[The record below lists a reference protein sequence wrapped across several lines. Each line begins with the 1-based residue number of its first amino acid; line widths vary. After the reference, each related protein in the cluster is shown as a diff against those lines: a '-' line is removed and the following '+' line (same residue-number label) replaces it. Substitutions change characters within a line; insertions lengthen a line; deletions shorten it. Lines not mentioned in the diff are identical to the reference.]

1 MKVKSLA
8 MMGVGLMSL
17 FVLASCNN
25 NNKPSADST
34 SGGGDVQKVDGYNG
48 AASFVTD
55 ANKKTEVLGKLEKY
69 AMDTKLSGI
78 PILSDASNTYYND
91 RVKFPN
97 VEGAANDP
105 SKQYIPGYGF
115 GILREGN
122 IDKNATMGDFKG
134 IIGSHPDW
142 ASYIRDSDSEV
153 PNKINGLDGNDTRIS
168 GVFGN
173 ISSSFFGQRLVK
185 ADGYT
190 DSAPSYKNQFEW
202 YGVLAKNPD
211 ASDINSDDA
220 TRNVKPLAVKVD
232 ENGNHS
238 LIDNNNETDLNSTW
252 RLYVRTGD
260 DGLKYSTLSTKN
272 SAYNGVGVKIED
284 YIYAMKVLINQK
296 TKYYRASSYIAGTG
310 EIKGAAKYYNNTAN
324 QGPIQDTNFTIGNQ
338 RADGLFET
346 TDDFKDVGYQA
357 GYDTSKKSY
366 FIDITFNIPCD
377 QFNAMYQI
385 SDSNLEPINPQFF
398 QELTGVG
405 ADGDISK
412 GYNPLKYGSIPS
424 DTKQTIDNILS
435 LGPYTLEAWDSSSY
449 IAYKKNSDWWETKLP
464 NTYRI
469 DGILTLIDSYNK
481 NNPFASQTKF
491 IDKQVDSANLPGGT
505 DGDDYKAGM
514 DDVGTLYPVA
524 ASTNWKLSVNSS
536 TTDMWNHLFGPN
548 GTIFK
553 GSAAGSSDSWT
564 VKPLMSDPDFL
575 DGVFFSIDRQ
585 TAADKVGMKPAFE
598 YFSDAYL
605 LNPQEDLKIG
615 NFYNKTDIHKQA
627 VADYYPDTFG
637 FNAEAAKTAFGKAI
651 DKLPA
656 NPSEQDKEL
665 EVSVKWMT
673 TANKQQ
679 FGDLIDQNI
688 ADAFNAA
695 AEAKGSSYRLTVKGE
710 LPKDG
715 DIYKDIEQGKFDFA
729 FASLS
734 GMTYNPL
741 AMMEVMKSDNSSG
754 FTLNW
759 GTDTSINDGHSL
771 IVDGKS
777 WSFDALWNAAVYGI
791 TVKNGQVY
799 LPYVFKED
807 ESGFIKTDNANGTDI
822 DSLTFRVVFEID
834 QELLE
839 AAHMSLDT
847 FSVVLN
853 LPGYGWKNNNVD
865 QGNIVPNSF
874 AADVVSSTDDNAE
887 TEKTLNSGT
896 KPNFG
901 TTKFVYNIENGK
913 VTVDL
918 DIVKLQWLNTLV
930 RNSNGSVKSQQ
941 SASTIKNNKFLSR
954 IFDAG
959 QQATMISTFTVGM
972 QYGENS
978 SVGTLSQT
986 NYFKPGSIKQ

>member
-25 NNKPSADST
+25 NNKPSADNT

-78 PILSDASNTYYND
+78 PILSDASNTYYNN

-105 SKQYIPGYGF
+105 SKQYVPGYGF
-115 GILREGN
+115 GILREGD
-122 IDKNATMGDFKG
+122 IDKSVEMNDSGN
-134 IIGSHPDW
+134 IIAGHPSW

-185 ADGYT
+185 AGNYS

-211 ASDINSDDA
+211 VAASDINTDEA
-220 TRNVKPLAVKVD
+220 TRNVKPLPVSVNSDGK
-232 ENGNHS
+232 HS
-238 LIDNNNETDLNSTW
+238 LKTDYNGTDLNSTW
-252 RLYVRTGD
+252 RLYVRTGE
-260 DGLKYSTLSTKN
+260 DGLQYSTLSSKN
-272 SAYNGVGVKIED
+272 QKYAVGVKIED

-296 TKYYRASSYIAGTG
+296 TKYYRSSSYIAGTG

-324 QGPIQDTNFTIGNQ
+324 RGPVQDTNFTIGNQ
-338 RADGLFET
+338 RDDGLFET

-357 GYDTSKKSY
+357 GYDTAKKSY
-366 FIDITFNIPCD
+366 FIDITFNVPCD

-412 GYNPLKYGSIPS
+412 GYNPLKYGSIP
-424 DTKQTIDNILS
+424 TNNAETIDNILS
-435 LGPYTLEAWDSSSY
+435 LGPYTLEAWDSSAY
-449 IAYKKNSDWWETKLP
+449 IAYKKNDDWWETKLP

-469 DGILTLIDSYNK
+469 GGILTIIDSK
-481 NNPFASQTKF
+481 AKQDTFASQKKF
-491 IDKQVDSANLPGGT
+491 VNKEVDSANLPGGT
-505 DGDDYKAGM
+505 DGDDFKTGM
-514 DDVGTLYPVA
+514 NAVGKVFPVA

-536 TTDMWNHLFGPN
+536 TVDMWNKLFGPD
-548 GTIFK
+548 GTIYQTPAS
-553 GSAAGSSDSWT
+553 SAWK

-575 DGVFFSIDRQ
+575 DGVFFAIDRQ
-585 TAADKVGMKPAFE
+585 TAANKVGMKPAFE

-605 LNPQEDLKIG
+605 LNPQEDLKTG
-615 NFYNKTDIHKQA
+615 NYYNKTDVHKEA
-627 VADYYPDTFG
+627 VKDYYPETFG
-637 FNAEAAKTAFGKAI
+637 FNKEGAITAFGKAI

-656 NPSEQDKEL
+656 NPSNDAAKL
-665 EVSVKWMT
+665 NISVKWMT
-673 TANKQQ
+673 TANMTQ

-688 ADAFNAA
+688 QDTFNEA
-695 AEAKGSSYRLTVKGE
+695 AENKGSKYRLTVNGE
-710 LPKDG
+710 LPRDN
-715 DIYKDIEQGKFDFA
+715 DIYKDIEQGQFDFA

-771 IVDGKS
+771 ILDGKS

-874 AADVVSSTDDNAE
+874 AADVVPSTDDNAE
-887 TEKTLNSGT
+887 REDTLNKEGST
-896 KPNFG
+896 KPNFP
-901 TTKFVYNIENGK
+901 TTKFVYNNENGK

-918 DIVKLQWLNTLV
+918 DIVKLEWLNTLV
-930 RNSNGSVKSQQ
+930 RNSDGSVKSQQ
-941 SASTIKNNKFLSR
+941 SANTIKNNKFLSR

-986 NYFKPGSIKQ
+986 NMFKPGSLNK